1 MASVDLYS
9 SAWCDTVFENKNKEY
24 GAYIVRQQSG
34 LRHFMAILIVGTFL
48 VSIFYGLQY
57 FKSKKDT
64 SKQSA
69 YEELS
74 FINVQ
79 DLNEKEKVE
88 IVIPLTPQKVL
99 STIGF
104 SVPKATNED
113 VETDILTQQELSESN
128 LKIAAQT
135 IAGNTTN
142 EDEATD
148 ELVEV
153 NNKIV
158 ERENKEILISVSEMP
173 DFPGGVEE
181 LLKFISKN
189 TKYPALALETETE
202 GVVYVNFVVETDGSI
217 SNIKIGRSVGSGC
230 DEEAIRVIKMMP
242 TWNPGKQNGTPRRVS
257 LSMPIRFAI
266 NK

>member
-1 MASVDLYS
+1 
-9 SAWCDTVFENKNKEY
+9 
-24 GAYIVRQQSG
+24 
-34 LRHFMAILIVGTFL
+34 
-48 VSIFYGLQY
+48 
-57 FKSKKDT
+57 
-64 SKQSA
+64 
-69 YEELS
+69 
-74 FINVQ
+74 
-79 DLNEKEKVE
+79 
-88 IVIPLTPQKVL
+88 
-99 STIGF
+99 
-104 SVPKATNED
+104 
-113 VETDILTQQELSESN
+113 
-128 LKIAAQT
+128 
-135 IAGNTTN
+135 
-142 EDEATD
+142 
-148 ELVEV
+148 
-153 NNKIV
+153 
-158 ERENKEILISVSEMP
+158 MP